1 MEFSWII
8 NCKDSF
14 SPPVLSNFSIF
25 QKEMLVYTYSY
36 LLIWEANIYLYT
48 VSMDTRKMKQYMFH
62 SMNFFSQTVLTLLF
76 FFVVDKNE
84 VH

>member
-1 MEFSWII
+1 
-8 NCKDSF
+8 
-14 SPPVLSNFSIF
+14 
-25 QKEMLVYTYSY
+25 MLVYTYSY
-36 LLIWEANIYLYT
+36 LLIWEANIYLYM
-48 VSMDTRKMKQYMFH
+48 VSMDTRKMKQYTFH